1 MFVLDEALKK
11 QDINISTSG
20 NNTLI
25 AAQGVGTYIAID
37 FISLLP
43 TTAVSVQFVSGSTN
57 YGGPLPLAAQQAL
70 TWENAMKNEH
80 GVITCAPNKA
90 FVRDDL
96 PTLGLPTTAI
106 FNFELSSSSSSIIGI
121 SAVISSRRS
130 PIFLPATAEI
140 S

>member
-43 TTAVSVQFVSGSTN
+43 TTAVTVQFVSGSTN

-70 TWENAMKNEH
+70 TWENSSRNQY
-80 GVITCAPNKA
+80 GVITCGDNEA
-90 FVRDDL
+90 FVIN
-96 PTLGLPTTAI
+96 LGGNVQVGGMI
-106 FNFELSSSSSSIIGI
+106 RYRIVNK
-121 SAVISSRRS
+121 
-130 PIFLPATAEI
+130 
-140 S
+140 